1 MKTKINSKLGGLSA
15 ADEAREGGLHLRP
28 RLKWSLVING
38 IKCKKLAL
46 CSDQKMTRPETEFW
60 NLFTTANRM
69 AAKIV
74 HITLTFDWGGSCILL
89 LNAASVEEC
98 LYFYFYFFF
107 YSRFHFHFCPRTK
120 RDLRT
125 CCYLCK
131 KFCADT
137 AAYKGADFGGRG
149 VAPGGLTHTICGQ
162 KQRYQ
167 NAQKIKLNNS
177 GPYDPFK

>member
-1 MKTKINSKLGGLSA
+1 M
-15 ADEAREGGLHLRP
+15 RP
-28 RLKWSLVING
+28 PLKWSLVING

-98 LYFYFYFFF
+98 LYFYFYFYFLF
-107 YSRFHFHFCPRTK
+107 SFPFSFLSTDKERSPHMLLFMQEI
-120 RDLRT
+120 
-125 CCYLCK
+125 LCRHSGLQGGGFWWK
-131 KFCADT
+131 
-137 AAYKGADFGGRG
+137 GRG
-149 VAPGGLTHTICGQ
+149 AWWVNSYDMRPEAEIPECTE
-162 KQRYQ
+162 
-167 NAQKIKLNNS
+167 NKIKQKRS
-177 GPYDPFK
+177 THPHDPFK